1 MEKTLPLGFQCAVIL
16 AEGAG
21 KAILLPGV
29 KNRLEI
35 VLINQ
40 PRNEGAAFRIG
51 QLTSVKGRQVCDVDG
66 NGGIKNGIGK
76 TKVPVVQR
84 REMRIQLGVKGLGTV
99 ELSAG
104 SGIGL
109 AEGDVKPGRFVAVGI
124 SGIAGPAG
132 GSELKPVGTVCF
144 GYYLDGLAVG
154 ETVRFG
160 DLGRDGVRNAAVEHA
175 LSHILD
181 MLKKY
186 PEAE

>member
-1 MEKTLPLGFQCAVIL
+1 MTVAENLVAEL
-16 AEGAG
+16 ARRSFRISFAESCTGG
-21 KAILLPGV
+21 KACAALVDVPNASNV
-29 KNRLEI
+29 LEASF
-35 VLINQ
+35 VTYSN
-40 PRNEGAAFRIG
+40 GAKAKF
-51 QLTSVKGRQVCDVDG
+51 V
-66 NGGIKNGIGK
+66 
-76 TKVPVVQR
+76 KVPESLIALCGAVSEQVATAMAVVAAS
-84 REMRIQLGVKGLGTV
+84 V
-99 ELSAG
+99 AG
-104 SGIGL
+104 
-109 AEGDVKPGRFVAVGI
+109 ADVAVGI